1 MGLKVTKEVIDGDD
15 VTRYNGNNP
24 SGGRERGREAVPK
37 SGKSQTYKRHAWK
50 GRKAAQTPYWKEVE
64 QAWLDTC
71 SGLTL

>member
-1 MGLKVTKEVIDGDD
+1 MGLKVTKEVIDGYD

-24 SGGRERGREAVPK
+24 AGSSARGRATGPEPK
-37 SGKSQTYKRHAWK
+37 NQRWKRHAWK
-50 GRKAAQTPYWKEVE
+50 ERKAAQTPYWKEVE